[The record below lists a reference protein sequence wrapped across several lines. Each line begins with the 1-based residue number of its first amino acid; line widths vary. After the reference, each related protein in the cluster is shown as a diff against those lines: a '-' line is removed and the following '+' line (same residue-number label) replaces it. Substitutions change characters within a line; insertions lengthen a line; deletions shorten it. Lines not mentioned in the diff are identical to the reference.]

1 MKYEVTITST
11 SRDMSAKERMMA
23 KDFANAISLIEVVK
37 EGSIVIDPDCVVMCK
52 VHNEMS
58 DNKEY
63 EKCVILD
70 KSGKKFITGSPTFI
84 NAIEGIM
91 QEMKGCEEPY
101 KIEVTSHE
109 SSKYKGKTFLTC
121 SVL

>member
-1 MKYEVTITST
+1 MNYEVTITST
-11 SRDMSAKERMMA
+11 SREMSAKERVMV
-23 KDFANAISLIEVVK
+23 KDFANAISLADVAQ
-37 EGSIVIDPDCVVMCK
+37 EGSIIIDPDCVVMCK

-58 DNKEY
+58 DSKDY
-63 EKCVILD
+63 DKCVILD

-84 NAIEGIM
+84 NAITGIM
-91 QEMKGCEEPY
+91 KEMEGCGEPY
-101 KIEVTSHE
+101 QIEVTSHE